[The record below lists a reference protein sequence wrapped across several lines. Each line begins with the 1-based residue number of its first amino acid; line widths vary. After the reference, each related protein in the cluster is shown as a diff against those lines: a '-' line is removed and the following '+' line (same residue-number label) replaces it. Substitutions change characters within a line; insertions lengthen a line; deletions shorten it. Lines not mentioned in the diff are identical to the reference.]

1 VNESVL
7 IRGVLSLVACLTLAA
22 CVGGARV
29 PEDNFYRLESVA
41 PVGALTAP
49 ALQGILMIQGGTAAP
64 VYRDRALLYSEPG
77 SPERLQRYHYQ
88 YWIDSPPQLLQS
100 GLADYLRTAGVAR
113 QVVLPQDS
121 VDADFRLRVDIERFE
136 HIRGQSSNRNGGQV
150 AVELRVTLTERATGK
165 LLMQTQLQS
174 DTAVQGAEFTAVAI
188 AYQQVMTE
196 LYGRILAQLAELD

>member
-7 IRGVLSLVACLTLAA
+7 IRGVISLVACLMLGA
-22 CVGGARV
+22 CMGGARI
-29 PEDNFYRLESVA
+29 PEDNFYRLENVA
-41 PVGALTAP
+41 PINALTAP
-49 ALQGILMIQGGTAAP
+49 VLKGILMVQGGTAAP

-136 HIRGQSSNRNGGQV
+136 HIRGQSSSRNGGQV
-150 AVELRVTLTERATGK
+150 AVALRVTLIERATGK
-165 LLMQTQLQS
+165 LLMQAQLQT
-174 DTAVQGAEFTAVAI
+174 DAAVQGGEFSAVAI
-188 AYQQVMTE
+188 AYQQAMTE
-196 LYGRILAQLAELD
+196 LYGRILAQLGELD

>member
-7 IRGVLSLVACLTLAA
+7 IRGVLSLVACLMLGA
-22 CVGGARV
+22 CMGGARV
-29 PEDNFYRLESVA
+29 PEDNFYRLENVA
-41 PVGALTAP
+41 PVDALTAP

-77 SPERLQRYHYQ
+77 SPGRLQRYHYQ

-113 QVVLPQDS
+113 QVVLPQDG
-121 VDADFRLRVDIERFE
+121 VDADFRLRIDIERFE
-136 HIRGQSSNRNGGQV
+136 HIRGQDSSRNGGQV
-150 AVELRVTLTERATGK
+150 AVALRVTLIERATGK

-174 DTAVQGAEFTAVAI
+174 DAAVQGSEFSVVAI

-196 LYGRILAQLAELD
+196 LYGRILAQLGELD